1 MRELTVIVLLF
12 IPIVSFSQKSD
23 TTKAEKSFKIVP
35 LVTSTPLM
43 GWGFGVTSTFL
54 YKGDKSNASKSQLLV
69 EGQYS
74 TTKSYSVLANNN
86 LWLKDNRLLSSTGI
100 AYSNT
105 NNEFSDKTFGE
116 VAYNIK
122 TVLLAELLMFK
133 VANNIYLGT
142 PLSYKRLS
150 YSPINDI
157 GKEFIT
163 KNGITNESAGG
174 FGFAASFDSRRNKY
188 YPSNAAWIT
197 ARVNS
202 NPDWLGAINS
212 YYSLTMDVRYYAR
225 GFKELDVWA
234 WQFFGQYSSEKT
246 PDSGLPTLSGKAL
259 LRGYPAGQFKARYET
274 GGQTEYRYTI
284 NDTRFRL
291 VAFFGVANLAG
302 GSYGFDG
309 NSRDNDGWYA
319 SEGLGVRYM
328 LQQVT
333 GVDLR
338 LDFVHTS
345 EGDIA
350 FYLKINQA
358 F

>member
-1 MRELTVIVLLF
+1 MRELIVVFLI
-12 IPIVSFSQKSD
+12 IPIASFSQKND
-23 TTKAEKSFKIVP
+23 TTKSEKTFKIVP
-35 LVTSTPLM
+35 LITSTPLM
-43 GWGFGVTSTFL
+43 GWGFGVTSSFL
-54 YKGDKSNASKSQLLV
+54 YRGDKSNASKSQLRA

-74 TTKSYSVLANNN
+74 TTNSYSVLANNN
-86 LWLKDNRLLSSTGI
+86 LWLKDNSFLSSTGI
-100 AYSNT
+100 AYSST

-116 VAYNIK
+116 VAYNINAF
-122 TVLLAELLMFK
+122 LLTELLMFR

-157 GKEFIT
+157 GKDFI
-163 KNGITNESAGG
+163 KENGITNENAGG
-174 FGFAASFDSRRNKY
+174 FGFAVSFDSRRNKY
-188 YPSNAAWIT
+188 YPSNSTWIT
-197 ARVNS
+197 ARINS

-212 YYSLTMDVRYYAR
+212 YYSLIMDVRYYAR

-234 WQFFGQYSSEKT
+234 WQFFGQYSSERT
-246 PDSGLPTLSGKAL
+246 PDSGLPTLSGKTI
-259 LRGYPAGQFKARYET
+259 LRGYPAGQFKAKYQT

-284 NDTRFRL
+284 HNTRFRL
-291 VAFFGVANLAG
+291 VAFFGLANLTG

-309 NSRDNDGWYA
+309 NSRDNDGWYT

-328 LQQVT
+328 LQQMT

-338 LDFVHTS
+338 SDFVHTS

-350 FYLKINQA
+350 FYLTVNQA